1 MTRFPS
7 YDQTHVSIVRR
18 NHCPLLLNF
27 RAGEAFQTL
36 LGDGISA
43 RFYGIPKT
51 PDVPASYFPVQFVDA
66 ANVTAAEAPVA
77 VGATSYFFPVDRV
90 LRPPVGKRAGR

>member
-1 MTRFPS
+1 M
-7 YDQTHVSIVRR
+7 
-18 NHCPLLLNF
+18 
-27 RAGEAFQTL
+27 

-51 PDVPASYFPVQFVDA
+51 PDVPASFFPIQFVDA

-77 VGATSYFFPVDRV
+77 VGGTSYLFPVDRV
-90 LRPPVGKRAGR
+90 LRPPVGKRTSRWQDHW